1 MTGCLPVFYMDNGPP
16 GSRAGAVSGPRR
28 PCYSGEYDHLAL
40 TGRAGEGYKRGF
52 QAATRTEHMANHQSA
67 KTRIRRNARRADIN
81 GARLSRVRTFMRN
94 VEIAIDDGDK
104 QAAQAAFKEAQP
116 EIQRGVG
123 KGVLR
128 KNMASRKLSR
138 LSARIKAL
146 S

>member
-1 MTGCLPVFYMDNGPP
+1 
-16 GSRAGAVSGPRR
+16 
-28 PCYSGEYDHLAL
+28 
-40 TGRAGEGYKRGF
+40 
-52 QAATRTEHMANHQSA
+52 MANHKSA

-138 LSARIKAL
+138 LSARIKVL